1 MLPLEG
7 SGKGPSCL
15 CQPLVPDEAPKAT
28 ASSLL
33 PLPVSTAHLLS
44 VCLPFFHLKPLFCE
58 HLSLD
63 LGPTHNPGLSSPVNA
78 LNLNT
83 SAKTSFPNKVTL
95 RDFRDAWGHS
105 HTVGISSVKSLSR
118 VQLFVTP

>member
-28 ASSLL
+28 AASLL

-44 VCLPFFHLKPLFCE
+44 VCV
-58 HLSLD
+58 S
-63 LGPTHNPGLSSPVNA
+63 LSSTS
-78 LNLNT
+78 NL
-83 SAKTSFPNKVTL
+83 
-95 RDFRDAWGHS
+95 
-105 HTVGISSVKSLSR
+105 SSVN
-118 VQLFVTP
+118 TCHWI